1 MPDPITGAGF
11 DAPSPEVAYM
21 GAPDMAVEAA
31 ELVGLQD
38 RLRAQME
45 QRVAEGRQTDEYDEY
60 DEHQARLYLLRRAA
74 LADRLS
80 LDHPGNGEFLTEAA
94 QLAHQLAKYDQ
105 EHDTHV
111 GPIGPTAIEWDPSH
125 RPYVRQEYDHWGW

>member
-11 DAPSPEVAYM
+11 DAPTPEVAYM
-21 GAPDMAVEAA
+21 GAPDMAREAA
-31 ELVGLQD
+31 ELVHLQT
-38 RLRAQME
+38 RLQIQTETRE
-45 QRVAEGRQTDEYDEY
+45 AEGRQTDEYDEY
-60 DEHQARLYLLRRAA
+60 DEHQAHLYLLRRAA

-80 LDHPGNGEFLTEAA
+80 LDHPGNEEFLSDAA
-94 QLAHQLAKYDQ
+94 QLAHQLAKFDS